1 MQTSTSTLDPAFH
14 LYTERVYGSTERSP
28 LLDWFRPEDRTVLDV
43 GCGAGAYARELK
55 AQGREVHGVTLSESE
70 RDRAAGV
77 LHRAVLANVETW
89 TPDYAPESFDAF
101 LMSHVLEHLVDPR
114 RTLTQ
119 LSRILRPGGRVY
131 IALPNIAY
139 WRYRWMS
146 LRGRFDYAD
155 SGPMDR
161 NHLRFF
167 TVETAQSLVRDAG
180 FELLR
185 CEVRGHFPLG
195 PVRRLFPR
203 LAARLDRVCVTRFP
217 GLFGFEIYLCGGKSV
232 TFAEC

>member
-1 MQTSTSTLDPAFH
+1 MQTSTQTLDPAFH
-14 LYTERVYGSTERSP
+14 LYSERVYGSEERSP
-28 LLDWFRPEDRTVLDV
+28 LLDWFRVEDRRVLDV
-43 GCGAGAYARELK
+43 GCGAGAYARELR
-55 AQGREVHGVTLSESE
+55 AQGVEVHGVTLSPSE
-70 RDRAAGV
+70 CERAAAV

-114 RTLTQ
+114 RTLSQ
-119 LSRILRPGGRVY
+119 LSRILRPGGHVY

-139 WRYRWMS
+139 WRCRWNA
-146 LRGRFDYAD
+146 LRGRFDYSD

-167 TVETAQSLVRDAG
+167 TLKTARALVRESG
-180 FELLR
+180 LELLR
-185 CEVRGHFPLG
+185 YEVRGHFPLG
-195 PVRRLFPR
+195 PLRRVFP
-203 LAARLDRVCVTRFP
+203 AWARGVDRFFVTRFP

>member
-1 MQTSTSTLDPAFH
+1 MQTTLDPAFH
-14 LYTERVYGSTERSP
+14 LYTERVYGVAERSP
-28 LLDWFRPEDRTVLDV
+28 LLDWFRDEDRIVLDV
-43 GCGAGAYARELK
+43 GCGAGAYASELR
-55 AQGREVHGVTLSESE
+55 AQGVEVHGVTLSPTE
-70 RDRAAGV
+70 RDRAAEV

-89 TPDYAPESFDAF
+89 SPDYPAESFDAF

-114 RTLTQ
+114 RTLVQ
-119 LSRILRPGGRVY
+119 LGRFLRPGGRVY

-139 WRYRWMS
+139 WRHR
-146 LRGRFDYAD
+146 LNALLGRFDYAD

-167 TVETAQSLVRDAG
+167 TPKTARELVRESG
-180 FELLR
+180 LELLR

-195 PVRRLFPR
+195 PVRRIAPGV
-203 LAARLDRVCVTRFP
+203 AAAIDRFFVALFP
-217 GLFGFEIYLCGGKSV
+217 GLFGFEIYLCGEKSV